1 MSKSI
6 FYRSAGGGL
15 VLGMSLMSLLI
26 NPYNYVGVATA
37 LTGFTVLFTTF
48 IEMKKLKNNSSAAT
62 RASANEWILGFVVL
76 AMTLLV
82 AYQVVGK
89 KQWEA
94 YFAARLTPQEAMS
107 IQVENIKAKAEM
119 LYLFQRS
126 MPDGDLT
133 TILVNAGAFGP
144 STPVVD
150 DYNSPLNVRD
160 RAAMSRLKVDFEK
173 LTVKNEFG
181 GEVKVLSKDRA
192 IEVIYT
198 NVPDGMCVSEAQC
211 K

>member
-1 MSKSI
+1 MSRSI
-6 FYRSAGGGL
+6 FYWAAGGGL
-15 VLGMSLMSLLI
+15 LLGMSLISLVV
-26 NPYNYVGVATA
+26 NPYNFTA
-37 LTGFTVLFTTF
+37 FANFLIGCILLFGAF
-48 IEMKKLKNNSSAAT
+48 LDMKKQKDRRTTKTSSV
-62 RASANEWILGFVVL
+62 EWIAGIVVL
-76 AMTLLV
+76 VLILIT
-82 AYQVVGK
+82 AYQVAGK
-89 KQWEA
+89 RQWDA
-94 YFAARLTPQEAMS
+94 YVAARPTPQEAMS

-119 LYLFQRS
+119 LYSFQRS

-173 LTVKNEFG
+173 MTVENEFG
-181 GEVKVLSKDRA
+181 GEVKVLSKDRT